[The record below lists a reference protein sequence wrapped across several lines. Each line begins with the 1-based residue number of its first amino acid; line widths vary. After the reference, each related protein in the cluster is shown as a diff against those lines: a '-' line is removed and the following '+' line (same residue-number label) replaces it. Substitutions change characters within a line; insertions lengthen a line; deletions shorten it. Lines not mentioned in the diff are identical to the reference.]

1 MTIILLLCEYHGER
15 IRVKELDS
23 TAKDCFYSG
32 LHEQYQP
39 LVVHLKD
46 KAHTTM
52 SDLLKAIRVHK
63 EAESNLRDRGY
74 HYSSHRPKY
83 DTQHKPRQDKFVQ
96 EN

>member
-1 MTIILLLCEYHGER
+1 MPKSYYEQLMTIVLLLHECHGEC
-15 IRVKELDS
+15 IKVKELDS

-46 KAHTTM
+46 KVHTTA
-52 SDLLKAIRVHK
+52 SDLLRAIHVHE

-74 HYSSHRPKY
+74 HYSPY
-83 DTQHKPRQDKFVQ
+83 
-96 EN
+96 